1 MTNNN
6 VTDIKFND
14 FMKQIRKD
22 KIIKYGNID
31 VYLLPF
37 SSRKDEIP
45 NGVTINIIPINNK
58 YDIDLY
64 QIIIKR
70 DYIDDPFS
78 ITRIINSK
86 VKQSK
91 ITTTVNE
98 YEIYNLISFISS
110 SITNPY
116 NNIFNS
122 ISSFFNIE
130 YRNFDKILILN
141 DFNLLFNLYIKNL
154 EILFKE
160 IDSYNDKKEL
170 DITHAIGEIDESE
183 VYLCSI
189 SPSIDNIDCIN
200 LDIAFMIS
208 KNDQSNTIEFT
219 KLFSKGITKNRF
231 TDSYKLCLSKNNK
244 KLDILFK
251 LLKKYGAYDQDDIDE
266 IMK

>member
-141 DFNLLFNLYIKNL
+141 DFNLLFNFN
-154 EILFKE
+154 
-160 IDSYNDKKEL
+160 
-170 DITHAIGEIDESE
+170 THY
-183 VYLCSI
+183 YLC
-189 SPSIDNIDCIN
+189 
-200 LDIAFMIS
+200 
-208 KNDQSNTIEFT
+208 
-219 KLFSKGITKNRF
+219 LF
-231 TDSYKLCLSKNNK
+231 
-244 KLDILFK
+244 
-251 LLKKYGAYDQDDIDE
+251 
-266 IMK
+266 